1 MRDIEK
7 LLVDSSKLRSENG
20 EIPVM
25 FQKAKYKAENGQA
38 YKMYYMNRDGFS
50 LLVMGF
56 NGKSALK
63 WKIKYIGAFNQMEQ
77 LLTEKQSLPWQEA
90 RSLSKQIH
98 KQETDAIKLLV
109 EYAQSQGSQNAKRYY
124 TNISTL
130 ANKAAR
136 IEDGN
141 RNNASMSQLGRLIL
155 IENVILDCIQEG
167 IRQQLPYKG
176 IYRKCRERI
185 EQFGTLAG

>member
-1 MRDIEK
+1 
-7 LLVDSSKLRSENG
+7 
-20 EIPVM
+20 
-25 FQKAKYKAENGQA
+25 
-38 YKMYYMNRDGFS
+38 MYYMNRDGFS
-50 LLVMGF
+50 
-56 NGKSALK
+56 
-63 WKIKYIGAFNQMEQ
+63 
-77 LLTEKQSLPWQEA
+77 
-90 RSLSKQIH
+90 
-98 KQETDAIKLLV
+98 LLV

-176 IYRKCRERI
+176 IYQKCRERI